1 MPKHEVRR
9 LRSMAWSTVSADNC
23 PAVATLLIG
32 VHRFLSLCRRGLSK
46 GRFQCCVA
54 SCRLTERLQSKH
66 YRWCNLSVVRQ
77 QSSRWLWKIRLE
89 TGRSSA
95 RLTFF
100 NSGTRS
106 AVFSESGTVAD
117 VNDELT
123 MLVITGSKIGRH
135 CFKIVDGIGSSAQHF
150 SFLDLIN
157 IDTWFIVTGWKITIY
172 NWGAHCFQSQ

>member
-1 MPKHEVRR
+1 M
-9 LRSMAWSTVSADNC
+9 T
-23 PAVATLLIG
+23 
-32 VHRFLSLCRRGLSK
+32 
-46 GRFQCCVA
+46 
-54 SCRLTERLQSKH
+54 
-66 YRWCNLSVVRQ
+66 
-77 QSSRWLWKIRLE
+77 LE
-89 TGRSSA
+89 TGKIGNRSEILEFLEVQA
-95 RLTFF
+95 YFF

-157 IDTWFIVTGWKITIY
+157 IDINRW
-172 NWGAHCFQSQ
+172 

>member
-1 MPKHEVRR
+1 M
-9 LRSMAWSTVSADNC
+9 
-23 PAVATLLIG
+23 
-32 VHRFLSLCRRGLSK
+32 
-46 GRFQCCVA
+46 
-54 SCRLTERLQSKH
+54 
-66 YRWCNLSVVRQ
+66 
-77 QSSRWLWKIRLE
+77 E

-157 IDTWFIVTGWKITIY
+157 IDTWFIVTG
-172 NWGAHCFQSQ
+172 